1 MHDRSDTNTQA
12 MLRLRVER
20 FDLMTRVLGCESDT
34 ARAALINM
42 TYQSVRRAKRDNI
55 IGGVFV
61 AQTIAALRRHR
72 EELQQYGLAPTFDD
86 LFEIVEEPA
95 TERVKEREPVAA

>member
-1 MHDRSDTNTQA
+1 MQA

-55 IGGVFV
+55 VGGVFV
-61 AQTIAALRRHR
+61 AQTIAALRRH
-72 EELQQYGLAPTFDD
+72 EDELRQYGLKPSFDE
-86 LFEIVEEPA
+86 LFEIVDVDSVVHVNGH
-95 TERVKEREPVAA
+95 ERLAA